1 VVVNYAADAE
11 GAESVVCA
19 IRARGGRAMAV
30 RADVAAPGDVAGM
43 FARARQE
50 MGPLAALVNN
60 AGTTGEQAR
69 S

>member
-1 VVVNYAADAE
+1 
-11 GAESVVCA
+11 
-19 IRARGGRAMAV
+19 
-30 RADVAAPGDVAGM
+30 M

-50 MGPLAALVNN
+50 MGPLAAPVNN